1 MTVQQLRTEA
11 VVSVKDGGIG
21 IPAHMLSKI
30 FEMFTHVDRNME
42 RSQGGLGI
50 GLSIVKQLVEMH
62 GGTVEACSDGDG
74 MGSEFI
80 VRLSVDLSGVGL
92 APLHEVTVVRPT
104 ATYRILVVDDNVDSA
119 ESLAMLLTIMG
130 HETKTAYD
138 GLEALDAA
146 EAFSPQVI
154 LLDIGLPKLD
164 GVEVCRRIRQQAW
177 GKDMV
182 VIALTGWGQDEDKRK
197 TLAAGVDAHLVKPLV
212 PAALEQL
219 LAELTAASG

>member
-1 MTVQQLRTEA
+1 MSVQQLGTEA
-11 VVSVKDGGIG
+11 VVSVTDDGIG
-21 IPAHMLSKI
+21 IPTDMLSKI
-30 FEMFTHVDRNME
+30 FEMFTQVDRNLE

-62 GGTVEACSDGDG
+62 GGTIEACSDGDG
-74 MGSEFI
+74 LGSEFI
-80 VRLSVDLSGVGL
+80 VRLSTDLSGGAP
-92 APLHEVTVVRPT
+92 APLNEATVVRP
-104 ATYRILVVDDNVDSA
+104 AAAYRILVVDDNVDSA

-146 EAFSPQVI
+146 AAFRPRVI

-182 VIALTGWGQDEDKRK
+182 VIALTGWGQEEDKRK